1 MPVSS
6 NSSLFPWVGGMILGS
21 AATASLMYGLFLA
34 KNRGD
39 QSSSF
44 LARTNN
50 KKKTIAST
58 YQATHGEQLS
68 GTFLTDLLAALWK
81 HIAEAGAMKL
91 RNTLEPMFPDMLPGP
106 LRSLHFT
113 KVSLGDVPLRL
124 DNIVVHDRQTHNDGV
139 EFVEYEMDV
148 VWDGRMDVQLR
159 ADYIGAFGVRSVK
172 LRGRLSIVLQPLT
185 GQALPCFTCASYA
198 FISRPELDMDF
209 TGLAQAADFSGLRA
223 AIRDMMLD
231 VLAGMMVLPNR
242 QLYKMDDTV
251 SYLDTHVPPLGVARL
266 TLWRGRGFRV
276 EKRNLMRGDD
286 VPDCYCNI
294 QLSNAAVWK
303 TSVVK
308 DSVAPV
314 WGQDEQCDFLLFHH
328 DQVVQVQAW
337 DEDTGLGDA
346 DDSLGRAEVSVGEL
360 LLAPGGSKE
369 VELLEPNGKATGA
382 FVTLQCAVQP
392 LVTDLTTTSL
402 LDRPIAAAG
411 TTSCTTVSKNDKL
424 MLGLLTILVSQ
435 AFDVPIRDAKSSY
448 FVHIQCGATA
458 EFVTAA
464 VAGESHPLYE
474 CTFRLPIT
482 ASMLRT
488 AAGSGNIDDDSFL
501 PPLRFALVEGT
512 MVDSKTN
519 HCLGTFEVPC
529 SVLRDSPDATVTGR
543 GKFGD
548 AKEAASLEYS
558 VSLRG
563 VPSSSNSSS
572 RTGVMASVADALPA
586 ALSGGSSSPT
596 KTTEVESM
604 VRITAVK
611 GWGFQEEKR
620 GMLRRSDI
628 PDVYCK
634 VKFGSSPTVWR
645 TSTVKDS
652 VSPEW
657 NESQTY
663 PMRKHGQALQI
674 EVFDEDKGQHDTDD
688 YLGSARISIGK
699 LLLAGG
705 SCDIELMMEGKP
717 TGSFVEFGCELVA
730 PSSD

>member
-1 MPVSS
+1 MPGSS

-21 AATASLMYGLFLA
+21 AATASLIYGIHLA
-34 KNRGD
+34 KNRGGPD
-39 QSSSF
+39 SF
-44 LARTNN
+44 LARNKN

-81 HIAEAGAMKL
+81 HIAEAGAIKL
-91 RNTLEPMFPDMLPGP
+91 RSTMEPMFPDMLPGP

-113 KVSLGDVPLRL
+113 KVSLGDVPLQL
-124 DNIVVHDRQTHNDGV
+124 DNIVVHDLQTHNDADDDDGV

-148 VWDGRMDVQLR
+148 VWDGRMDVQMR

-172 LRGRLSIVLQPLT
+172 LRGRLSVILQPLT
-185 GQALPCFTCASYA
+185 GQVLPCFRCASYA

-276 EKRNLMRGDD
+276 EKRNLLRGDD

-294 QLSNAAVWK
+294 QLSNSAVWK
-303 TSVVK
+303 TSVIR

-314 WGQDEQCDFLLFHH
+314 WGKDEQCDFLLFHH

-382 FVTLQCAVQP
+382 FVTLHCAVQP
-392 LVTDLTTTSL
+392 LVTDLKTTSL
-402 LDRPIAAAG
+402 LVHQMAASE
-411 TTSCTTVSKNDKL
+411 TTSTRKNDKL

-448 FVHIQCGATA
+448 FVHMQCGEAA

-464 VAGESHPLYE
+464 VTGESHPLYE

-482 ASMLRT
+482 ASMLLRT
-488 AAGSGNIDDDSFL
+488 AGSGDATTHSCHHSILRSWKA
-501 PPLRFALVEGT
+501 PWSTARRIAAWAPLRFPARCFGILPTRPSRGAE
-512 MVDSKTN
+512 S
-519 HCLGTFEVPC
+519 LGTPRTPRRWSTVFRCAVFPVATDHPAVV
-529 SVLRDSPDATVTGR
+529 VLARGR
-543 GKFGD
+543 VSWLPWQKRCLRRCR
-548 AKEAASLEYS
+548 AA
-558 VSLRG
+558 
-563 VPSSSNSSS
+563 
-572 RTGVMASVADALPA
+572 PA
-586 ALSGGSSSPT
+586 ATQRRQRRKQWCASPRSR
-596 KTTEVESM
+596 VGAF
-604 VRITAVK
+604 RR
-611 GWGFQEEKR
+611 KR
-620 GMLRRSDI
+620 EACCIGR
-628 PDVYCK
+628 
-634 VKFGSSPTVWR
+634 
-645 TSTVKDS
+645 
-652 VSPEW
+652 
-657 NESQTY
+657 TY
-663 PMRKHGQALQI
+663 PMSTAKSSLVR
-674 EVFDEDKGQHDTDD
+674 
-688 YLGSARISIGK
+688 ARPFG
-699 LLLAGG
+699 
-705 SCDIELMMEGKP
+705 ELPPSK
-717 TGSFVEFGCELVA
+717 TASA
-730 PSSD
+730 PSGTNRRRIPCASTDRHSKWRSLTKTKGSTIRMII